1 MKHLSCY
8 FQSHSYFCL
17 ILFVICIV
25 IIHKNI
31 YDIMFFVIAMSEDF
45 GFNEAT
51 FPFVEWGATDVSR
64 EIDNEDD
71 DPHDSQDLLW
81 NI

>member
-1 MKHLSCY
+1 MKHFVMLFPKS
-8 FQSHSYFCL
+8 FFFCL